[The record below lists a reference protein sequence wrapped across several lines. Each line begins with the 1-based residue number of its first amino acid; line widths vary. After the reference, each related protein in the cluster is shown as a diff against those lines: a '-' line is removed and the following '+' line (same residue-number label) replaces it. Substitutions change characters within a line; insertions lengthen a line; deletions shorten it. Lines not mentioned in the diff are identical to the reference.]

1 MASVNRQLLQS
12 AAVASLGSLLFGFDT
27 AVISGAT
34 EALRQHFALDA
45 GQLGFTVASALL
57 GTVVGSLA
65 VGGPL
70 ESRGRRVVLRALA
83 IVYVVSAAG
92 CALAWNW
99 SALVAFR
106 LLGGVAIGGSSVA
119 APMYIAEIAPP
130 ESRGRLV
137 AMAQLNIVLGILVAY
152 LSNSIVELI
161 VGGPAS
167 AAWRVMLG
175 APLVPAVLFY
185 TLTFGLPESPRWLV
199 ARGRHDDAVDVFRR
213 VGAADPA
220 GVVTE
225 VAASLR
231 GETDAARE
239 PFFTAKYRRPIL
251 LALMVATF
259 NQVSGINALIYYT
272 ADIFAMAGAGRTS
285 ALAQSV
291 IIGLTNLVFTLLAM
305 TLIDRVGRKKLLLA
319 GSAGLA
325 VCLFAAA
332 WALETRAAG
341 ALVLASLIGYI
352 ACFAVSQGAVI
363 WVYLAEIFP
372 NRVRAR
378 GQALGSFTHWVWAA
392 AVSWTFPVVAEA
404 SGGLPFVIFGV
415 MMLVQ
420 IAAVAW
426 LLPETR
432 GVSLEAIQRQMG
444 IE

>member
-12 AAVASLGSLLFGFDT
+12 AGVASLGSFLFGFDT

-34 EALRQHFALDA
+34 DALRLHFTLDA
-45 GQLGFTVASALL
+45 SQLGFTVASALL
-57 GTVVGSLA
+57 GTIVGSIA

-70 ESRGRRVVLRALA
+70 ETRGRRLVLRALGL
-83 IVYVVSAAG
+83 VYVVSAVG
-92 CALAWNW
+92 CGLAWSW
-99 SALVAFR
+99 TALVAFR

-137 AMAQLNIVLGILVAY
+137 ALAQLNIVVGILVAY
-152 LSNSIVELI
+152 VSNSLVELA
-161 VGGPAS
+161 VGGPDS

-175 APLVPAVLFY
+175 APVLPALIFY
-185 TLTFGLPESPRWLV
+185 ALTFGMPESPRWLV
-199 ARGRHDDAVDVFRR
+199 ARGRRDDALEVLRR
-213 VGAADPA
+213 VGASDPA
-220 GVVTE
+220 GVVGE
-225 VAASLR
+225 VVASLR

-239 PFFTAKYRRPIL
+239 PFFTARYRRPIL

-272 ADIFAMAGAGRTS
+272 ADIFAMAGAARTS
-285 ALAQSV
+285 ALWQSV
-291 IIGLTNLVFTLLAM
+291 IIGVTNLVFTLLAM
-305 TLIDRVGRKKLLLA
+305 SVIDRVGRRRLLLI
-319 GSAGLA
+319 GSVGLA
-325 VCLFAAA
+325 VCLFVAA
-332 WALETRAAG
+332 WALETKAAG
-341 ALVLASLIGYI
+341 ALVLVSLIGYI
-352 ACFAVSQGAVI
+352 ASFAFSQGAVI

-392 AVSWTFPVVAEA
+392 AVSWTFPIVAEA

-415 MMLVQ
+415 LMVIQ
-420 IAAVAW
+420 FFAVAV

-432 GVSLEAIQRQMG
+432 GVSLEAIQKQMG

>member
-12 AAVASLGSLLFGFDT
+12 AGVASLGSFLFGFDT

-34 EALRQHFALDA
+34 DALRGHFALDA
-45 GQLGFTVASALL
+45 SQLGFTVASALI
-57 GTVVGSLA
+57 GTIVGSIA

-70 ESRGRRVVLRALA
+70 EARGRRPVLRALA
-83 IVYVVSAAG
+83 LVYVVSAVG
-92 CALAWNW
+92 CGLAWSW
-99 SALVAFR
+99 GALVAFR
-106 LLGGVAIGGSSVA
+106 FLGGVAIGGSSVA

-137 AMAQLNIVLGILVAY
+137 ALAQLNIVVGILVAY
-152 LSNSIVELI
+152 LSNSIVELA
-161 VGGPAS
+161 VGGPDS

-175 APLVPAVLFY
+175 APVVPALLFY
-185 TLTFGLPESPRWLV
+185 VLTFGMPESPRWLV
-199 ARGRHDDAVDVFRR
+199 GRGRRDEALAVLDR
-213 VGAADPA
+213 VGADNTAAVVAD
-220 GVVTE
+220 VVE
-225 VAASLR
+225 SLR

-285 ALAQSV
+285 ALWQSV
-291 IIGLTNLVFTLLAM
+291 VIGVTNLVFTLLAM
-305 TLIDRVGRKKLLLA
+305 SVIDRVGRKRLLLI
-319 GSAGLA
+319 GSVGLA
-325 VCLFAAA
+325 VCLFVAA
-332 WALETRAAG
+332 WALQTKAAG
-341 ALVLASLIGYI
+341 SLVLVSLIGYI
-352 ACFAVSQGAVI
+352 ASFAFSQGAVI

-392 AVSWTFPVVAEA
+392 AVSWTFPIVAEA

-415 MMLVQ
+415 LMVVQ
-420 IAAVAW
+420 FFAVAV

-432 GVSLEAIQRQMG
+432 GVSLEAIQKQMG